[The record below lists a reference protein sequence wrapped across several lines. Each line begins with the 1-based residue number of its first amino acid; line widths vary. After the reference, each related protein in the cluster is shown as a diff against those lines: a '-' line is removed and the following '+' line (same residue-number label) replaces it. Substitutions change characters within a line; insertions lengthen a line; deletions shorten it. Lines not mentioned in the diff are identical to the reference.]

1 MCTVFQY
8 IGNAE
13 MTELFKCRK
22 SGTKCCA
29 PKSMIRE
36 VMGFKE
42 ETPSGQ
48 TDSAIQHTSVV
59 SQSSTTAHAILPSTF
74 SSEYFIFPGS
84 TAHVFYSYYVLR
96 LHRSLKIHQHSPSVN
111 I

>member
-1 MCTVFQY
+1 
-8 IGNAE
+8 

-42 ETPSGQ
+42 DAPSGQ
-48 TDSAIQHTSVV
+48 TDNAIQNTFS

-74 SSEYFIFPGS
+74 SSKY
-84 TAHVFYSYYVLR
+84 
-96 LHRSLKIHQHSPSVN
+96 
-111 I
+111 